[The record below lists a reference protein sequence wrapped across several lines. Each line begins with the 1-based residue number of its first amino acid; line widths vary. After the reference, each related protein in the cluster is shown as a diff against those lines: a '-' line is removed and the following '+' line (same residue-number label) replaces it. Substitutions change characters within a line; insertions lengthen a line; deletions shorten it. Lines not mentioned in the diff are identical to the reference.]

1 MFMNL
6 LDLLDRIYIVLDKL
20 DPKHPNVKKVN
31 KILSTA
37 EKAILS
43 WAKIIWIRIDDIKE
57 IKNLDE
63 NKDKDKDTLGDEE
76 PKEGTP
82 EEESKETPAEE
93 AAEPKD
99 DEGDGKPGDGKRIKI
114 RAMFGNLPD
123 DKKEEFK
130 WKMGDKF
137 NSLWL

>member
-6 LDLLDRIYIVLDKL
+6 LELLDRIYTVLDKL
-20 DPKHPNVKKVN
+20 DPKHPSVKKVN
-31 KILSTA
+31 KILTTA

-43 WAKIIWIRIDDIKE
+43 WAKIIGIKIDDIKE
-57 IKNLDE
+57 IKNADE
-63 NKDKDKDTLGDEE
+63 NKDPLDAEE
-76 PKEGTP
+76 PEEGTP
-82 EEESKETPAEE
+82 EEEEKETPEEE
-93 AAEPKD
+93 AKEKEPWEPNED
-99 DEGDGKPGDGKRIKI
+99 DSWDGKKIKI
-114 RAMFGNLPD
+114 RAMFGSLPD

>member
-6 LDLLDRIYIVLDKL
+6 LELLDRIYTVLDKL

-43 WAKIIWIRIDDIKE
+43 WAKIIGIMVDDIKE
-57 IKNLDE
+57 IKNPDETKDPLDA
-63 NKDKDKDTLGDEE
+63 EE
-76 PKEGTP
+76 WSSKEEDNETP
-82 EEESKETPAEE
+82 EEEADEMSDENEDESDAE
-93 AAEPKD
+93 D
-99 DEGDGKPGDGKRIKI
+99 WKRIKI
-114 RAMFGNLPD
+114 KAMFWKLPD

-130 WKMGDKF
+130 WKLWDKF